1 MQRGS
6 GDGMRFAKET
16 NCSPTSAH
24 KNLSPTMV
32 LKFGCHAIM
41 TQNIEWHLNESYNMS
56 NIWSIWLK
64 ATILCKAI
72 SRW

>member
-1 MQRGS
+1 MFSTGS
-6 GDGMRFAKET
+6 EWLASDFIPKK
-16 NCSPTSAH
+16 NNFQK

-41 TQNIEWHLNESYNMS
+41 TQNIEWHLNESYSMS